1 VHFSDGPKDFISEDE
16 ALQALED
23 WLSVAA
29 LADAQES
36 GSEDVQVSAQRD
48 IKRAQAEA
56 RDVFIEATIYVE
68 AAGRPRVSL

>member
-1 VHFSDGPKDFISEDE
+1 
-16 ALQALED
+16 
-23 WLSVAA
+23 VAA